1 MWKLETERGSWASLP
16 NYMVSLLK
24 AWYGDYAMKENEY
37 GFQWLPKL
45 GGNESLTVTIERA
58 KKGEVD
64 GLLVFGPKHCR
75 DQPEYRLGT
84 YCHTQ
89 PEVARRLRLI

>member
-1 MWKLETERGSWASLP
+1 MNLGMNVMVLDVNQGAWKLETERGSWASLP

-45 GGNESLTVTIERA
+45 AETNL
-58 KKGEVD
+58 
-64 GLLVFGPKHCR
+64 
-75 DQPEYRLGT
+75 
-84 YCHTQ
+84 
-89 PEVARRLRLI
+89 